1 LVLGTEVAV
10 YRARTFEPCRSL
22 NGGKMEEGNVL
33 ISTNDEP
40 LGEYLYHQINGLG
53 WTVSRTGM
61 FSELLRKIKEEK
73 ADILILDS
81 SLEGIA
87 SFDLLPLIKK
97 SNPGL
102 PVIALN
108 DDSSLEMSK
117 RVRLQGI
124 FFLAMKPI
132 DPAEIRTAVGDAIRM
147 LNQKQQQRR
156 NQNMAQVIAFP
167 AGEED
172 KKLAQV
178 QEILK
183 EHEGQRGHLLIVLQK
198 VQAIYGYVPQ
208 NTFEMVAD
216 ALGAA
221 RSEIFGVLTFY
232 NRFHLSPQG
241 KHTVRVCRG
250 TACHFK
256 GAPSIIESIR
266 KQLRLPHGKE
276 TTDDFL
282 FSMEEVAC
290 LGACGISPVM
300 AIDEETYGNL
310 TPGMAVEIVAK
321 YEAEEK
327 APAAAPEVAA
337 EEKKAA

>member
-1 LVLGTEVAV
+1 
-10 YRARTFEPCRSL
+10 
-22 NGGKMEEGNVL
+22 MEEGNVL
-33 ISTNDEP
+33 IATNDEP
-40 LGEYLYHQINGLG
+40 LGEYLYHQINSLG

-61 FSELLRKIKEEK
+61 FSELLRKLKEEE
-73 ADILILDS
+73 ADILLLDS
-81 SLEGIA
+81 SLEGIP

-102 PVIALN
+102 PVIALS

-132 DPAEIRTAVGDAIRM
+132 DPTEIRTAVGDAIRM

-167 AGEED
+167 AGAED
-172 KKLAQV
+172 KSLAKV

-198 VQAIYGYVPQ
+198 IQRVYGYVPQ

-216 ALGAA
+216 ALGATK
-221 RSEIFGVLTFY
+221 SEIFGVLTFY
-232 NRFHLSPQG
+232 NRFHLSPRG
-241 KHTVRVCRG
+241 KHTVRACRG

-256 GAPSIIESIR
+256 GAPSIIESI
-266 KQLRLPHGKE
+266 KNHLRLPHGKE
-276 TTDDFL
+276 TTDDFF

-300 AIDEETYGNL
+300 TIDEETYGNL
-310 TPGMAVEIVAK
+310 TPGMAVEIIAK

>member
-1 LVLGTEVAV
+1 
-10 YRARTFEPCRSL
+10 
-22 NGGKMEEGNVL
+22 MEEGNVL
-33 ISTNDEP
+33 IATNDEP

-53 WTVSRTGM
+53 WAVSRTGM
-61 FSELLRKIKEEK
+61 FSELLRKLKEEE
-73 ADILILDS
+73 ADILVLDS
-81 SLEGIA
+81 SLEGIP

-102 PVIALN
+102 PVIALT

-147 LNQKQQQRR
+147 LNQKQEQRR

-167 AGEED
+167 AGAED
-172 KKLAQV
+172 KSLAKV

-198 VQAIYGYVPQ
+198 IQGIYGYVPQ

-216 ALGAA
+216 ALGVTK
-221 RSEIFGVLTFY
+221 SEIFGVLTFY

-241 KHTVRVCRG
+241 KHTVRTCRG

-266 KQLRLPHGKE
+266 KHLRLPQGKE

-300 AIDEETYGNL
+300 TIDEETYGNL
-310 TPGMAVEIVAK
+310 TPGMAVEIIAK

>member
-1 LVLGTEVAV
+1 
-10 YRARTFEPCRSL
+10 
-22 NGGKMEEGNVL
+22 MEEGNVL
-33 ISTNDEP
+33 IAMNDEP

-53 WTVSRTGM
+53 WTVSRTRT
-61 FSELLRKIKEEK
+61 FSELLKRIKEEE

-87 SFDLLPLIKK
+87 SSDLLPLIKK
-97 SNPGL
+97 SNPAL
-102 PVIALN
+102 PVIALS

-156 NQNMAQVIAFP
+156 NENMAQVIAFP
-167 AGEED
+167 AGAED

-198 VQAIYGYVPQ
+198 IQGIYGCVPQ
-208 NTFEMVAD
+208 NTFEMVAE
-216 ALGAA
+216 ALGATK
-221 RSEIFGVLTFY
+221 SEIFGVLTFY

-241 KHTVRVCRG
+241 KHTVRICRG

-266 KQLRLPHGKE
+266 NHLRLPHGKE

-300 AIDEETYGNL
+300 NIDEETYGNL
-310 TPGMAVEIVAK
+310 SPGMAVEIIAK